1 MTIASSPPR
10 EHSDLVNRW
19 VMALLGG
26 GLALSAGIPAMS
38 SALSAGQDQTATVG
52 LDDQQVQ
59 DPTSAPSQSDAED
72 NDADDADE
80 GDDAGQHGPPF
91 WTHGGKAKA
100 HDKSLTAWKAMTPAQ
115 REATMAKLV
124 REHMAA
130 MKKFTACVAA

>member
-38 SALSAGQDQTATVG
+38 SALSAGQDPTATVS

-72 NDADDADE
+72 NDADDADDSDE
-80 GDDAGQHGPPF
+80 GDEAARHGPPS
-91 WTHGGKAKA
+91 WAHGGEAKT
-100 HDKSLTAWKAMTPAQ
+100 HHKSLTAWKAMTPAQ
-115 REATMAKLV
+115 RETTMAKLV
-124 REHMAA
+124 HEHTAG
-130 MKKFTACVAA
+130 MKTF